1 LELEVVVALLEEE
14 TLMSS
19 SSHRLMVMWRM
30 LVIWVCD
37 QWKMKKWLRW
47 IENLVIRLGLEM
59 EALVDAIEVY
69 GG

>member
-1 LELEVVVALLEEE
+1 GGGEG
-14 TLMSS
+14 TLGGGDIDEFK
-19 SSHRLMVMWRM
+19 WRM

-37 QWKMKKWLRW
+37 QWRMKKWLWWMEFLRVHLGH
-47 IENLVIRLGLEM
+47 LVIRLGLEM